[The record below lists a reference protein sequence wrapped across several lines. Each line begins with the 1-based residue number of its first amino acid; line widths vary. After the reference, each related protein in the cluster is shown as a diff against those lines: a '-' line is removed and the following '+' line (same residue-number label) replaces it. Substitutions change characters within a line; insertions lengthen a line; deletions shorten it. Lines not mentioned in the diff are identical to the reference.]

1 MRFIQG
7 GQGKLAHRGSYN
19 SPKGDQVVGWVKR
32 KGRTEG
38 RTCVL
43 PKALPR
49 RTSEVQFRNL
59 EEALSRRGGAAQ
71 WKVNKR
77 GAGLEAR

>member
-1 MRFIQG
+1 M
-7 GQGKLAHRGSYN
+7 
-19 SPKGDQVVGWVKR
+19 KR

>member
-1 MRFIQG
+1 MEAEQREKLWG
-7 GQGKLAHRGSYN
+7 GERSCPAVGEEFPV
-19 SPKGDQVVGWVKR
+19 SPAAPGEV
-32 KGRTEG
+32 EG